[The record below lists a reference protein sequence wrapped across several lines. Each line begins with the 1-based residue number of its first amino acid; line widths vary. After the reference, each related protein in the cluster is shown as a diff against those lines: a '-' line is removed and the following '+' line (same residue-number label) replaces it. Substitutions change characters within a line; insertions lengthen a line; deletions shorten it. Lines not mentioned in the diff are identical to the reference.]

1 MSPNTWLDNI
11 YNTRFKGNSGVMSH
25 ETVGSWL
32 PIVGWGGGGGG
43 GWRRRKDSYLNV
55 TGNFSSRLGVENLTL
70 SVQDEVLITLP
81 YL

>member
-32 PIVGWGGGGGG
+32 PIVGWGGGG

>member
-1 MSPNTWLDNI
+1 
-11 YNTRFKGNSGVMSH
+11 MSH

-32 PIVGWGGGGGG
+32 PIVGGGGGGE
-43 GWRRRKDSYLNV
+43 RRRKDSYLNV

-70 SVQDEVLITLP
+70 GVQDEVLITLP

>member
-1 MSPNTWLDNI
+1 M
-11 YNTRFKGNSGVMSH
+11 MSH

-32 PIVGWGGGGGG
+32 PIVGGGGG

-70 SVQDEVLITLP
+70 SVQDEALITLP

>member
-1 MSPNTWLDNI
+1 
-11 YNTRFKGNSGVMSH
+11 MSH

-32 PIVGWGGGGGG
+32 PIVGGGGG

-70 SVQDEVLITLP
+70 SVQDEALITLP

>member
-1 MSPNTWLDNI
+1 
-11 YNTRFKGNSGVMSH
+11 MSH

-32 PIVGWGGGGGG
+32 PIVGGGGG
-43 GWRRRKDSYLNV
+43 GWRRRKDSYMNV

-70 SVQDEVLITLP
+70 SVQDEALITLP

>member
-1 MSPNTWLDNI
+1 
-11 YNTRFKGNSGVMSH
+11 MSH

-32 PIVGWGGGGGG
+32 PIVVGGGGGG
-43 GWRRRKDSYLNV
+43 SWRRRKDSYVNA

-70 SVQDEVLITLP
+70 SVQDEALITLP

>member
-1 MSPNTWLDNI
+1 
-11 YNTRFKGNSGVMSH
+11 MSH

-32 PIVGWGGGGGG
+32 PIVGG

-70 SVQDEVLITLP
+70 SVQDEALITLP

>member
-1 MSPNTWLDNI
+1 
-11 YNTRFKGNSGVMSH
+11 MSH

-32 PIVGWGGGGGG
+32 PIVGGGGGGG
-43 GWRRRKDSYLNV
+43 GGGSWRRRKDSYLNV

-70 SVQDEVLITLP
+70 SVQEEALITLP

>member
-1 MSPNTWLDNI
+1 
-11 YNTRFKGNSGVMSH
+11 MSH

-32 PIVGWGGGGGG
+32 PIVGGGGGG
-43 GWRRRKDSYLNV
+43 GWRRRKDNKLNL

-70 SVQDEVLITLP
+70 SVQEEALITLP

>member
-1 MSPNTWLDNI
+1 
-11 YNTRFKGNSGVMSH
+11 MSH

-32 PIVGWGGGGGG
+32 PIVAGGGGGG
-43 GWRRRKDSYLNV
+43 GGGGGERRRKDSYLNV

-70 SVQDEVLITLP
+70 GVQDEVLITLP